1 MDLEV
6 RVNGIDRLDSA
17 RPYETANCLP
27 CCKDCNYMKGTYDP
41 VSFIEKCK
49 KVALCDAEF
58 PGVPACDEHKK
69 INRKKPTAPQPAT
82 TPSEPQTPP
91 L

>member
-6 RVNGIDRLDSA
+6 RVNGIDRLDST

-58 PGVPACDEHKK
+58 PEVPTCLEHKK
-69 INRKKPTAPQPAT
+69 INRTPQLTEQETPT
-82 TPSEPQTPP
+82 TP
-91 L
+91 